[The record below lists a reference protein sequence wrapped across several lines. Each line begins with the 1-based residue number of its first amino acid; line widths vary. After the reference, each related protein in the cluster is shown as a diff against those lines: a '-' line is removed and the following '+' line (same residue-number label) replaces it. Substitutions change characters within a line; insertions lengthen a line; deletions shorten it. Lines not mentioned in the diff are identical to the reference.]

1 METIFG
7 TWKLILKKYLNS
19 YTLLAKPLYLGKFKI
34 KMKKIFLPLYI
45 VLFTFSANAQ
55 NTLEAYK
62 KQYPDFNEL
71 VLNDV
76 QSYDFSIENS
86 KLKVIQDNQYES
98 IILNENGIQG
108 NKESFSYSELVKL
121 LGYEAYSVV
130 TVGGKEKKIKVTQT
144 NEVQSNQSSVF
155 YDDVKERQLIF
166 PNLESGA
173 KKMYNYQVEFIDPFL
188 LHKFI
193 FGGGLPI
200 KNSTLE
206 IKTDKNINIGYKI
219 FNDESNSIAFSK
231 TEKKGK
237 WVYKWTYKDVKPVK
251 MEGNSPGFLYII
263 PHINV
268 YIKDYVV
275 NNKKVD
281 VLGDIDKL
289 YAYYKGFTKNLNQTE
304 DPTLKAITL
313 KITENLTTDEDK
325 VKSIFYWVKD
335 NIKYIAFEN
344 GYEGFIPREASLIC
358 ERKFGDCKDMA
369 SIITA
374 MAKYANVKN
383 VYIAWIGTR
392 DIPYSYNEL
401 ATPAVDN
408 HMIAVYKKGTEYI
421 FLDATDKE
429 TLYGIPT
436 GFIQGKE
443 AMYDNGETYKI
454 VTVPVVPAEK
464 NQVKEQ
470 VKLKIEK
477 EKLVGSG
484 KIEFSGYNRSRLLS
498 RIGDA
503 TNKTRFEMIKSLV
516 LKGNNKFN
524 LKDYNEENI
533 KDRDKPYQISYNF
546 DLGNYIIKV
555 DKEMYVNLFLDRPLE
570 KMIIEKDRSAKF
582 EFEHLNYINSQY
594 ELDIPENHTVKY
606 LPKNFSLDNDFI
618 KADFVYEVKNNK
630 ILLNSQLKQKK
641 LVLDKA
647 DFELW
652 NKSIKDLKN
661 NYTDTLIL
669 LEK

>member
-1 METIFG
+1 
-7 TWKLILKKYLNS
+7 
-19 YTLLAKPLYLGKFKI
+19 
-34 KMKKIFLPLYI
+34 MKKLLYTVFYGII
-45 VLFTFSANAQ
+45 VFTGNAQ
-55 NTLEAYK
+55 NSFESYK
-62 KQYPDFNEL
+62 KQYPDFNE
-71 VLNDV
+71 VVINDI
-76 QSYDFSIENS
+76 QTYDFSIENS

-98 IILNENGIQG
+98 LILTDNGIQS

-130 TVGGKEKKIKVTQT
+130 NNGGKERKIKVTQT

-155 YDDVKERQLIF
+155 YDDVRVRQLIF
-166 PNLESGA
+166 PNLEAGA
-173 KKMYNYQVEFIDPFL
+173 KKIYNYQVEFVDPFL

-200 KNSTLE
+200 TNSTLE

-219 FNDESNSIAFSK
+219 FNDESKSIVFSK

-237 WVYKWTYKDVKPVK
+237 WVYKWTMKEVKPVK
-251 MEGNSPGFLYII
+251 MEGNSPGFLHII

-268 YIKDYVV
+268 YIQDYTV
-275 NNKKVD
+275 NNKKVE

-289 YAYYKGFTKNLNQTE
+289 FAYYKGFTKNLNQTE
-304 DPTLKAITL
+304 DPNLKAITL
-313 KITENLTTDEDK
+313 KITENLKTEEDK
-325 VKSIFYWVKD
+325 IKSIFYWVKD

-358 ERKFGDCKDMA
+358 ERKFGDCKDMT

-392 DIPYSYNEL
+392 DIPYSYDEL
-401 ATPAVDN
+401 PTPAVDN
-408 HMIAVYKKGTEYI
+408 HMIAVYKNGKEYI

-443 AMYDNGETYKI
+443 AMIADGESYKI
-454 VTVPVVPAEK
+454 IPVPIVPAEK
-464 NQVKEQ
+464 NEVKEI
-470 VKLKIEK
+470 VKIKIEK
-477 EKLVGSG
+477 DKLIGSG
-484 KIEFSGYNRSRLLS
+484 KIEFNGYNRSRILS
-498 RIGDA
+498 RMGDA

-524 LKDYNEENI
+524 LKDYQEENI
-533 KDRDKPYQISYNF
+533 KDRDQSYQISYNF

-555 DKEMYVNLFLDRPLE
+555 DKEIYVNLFLDKPLE
-570 KMIIEKDRSAKF
+570 KMTIEKDRSAKL
-582 EFEHLNYINSQY
+582 ELEHLNYINSQY
-594 ELDIPENHTVKY
+594 ELEIPQNFTVKY
-606 LPKNFSLDNDFI
+606 LPKNFSLDNDYL
-618 KADFVYEVKNNK
+618 KVDFVYEVKENK
-630 ILLNSQLKQKK
+630 ILLHSQLKQKK
-641 LVLDKA
+641 LLLDQT

-652 NKSIKDLKN
+652 NKTIKDLRN

>member
-1 METIFG
+1 MNWLKLSNKHLYALAFYGIF
-7 TWKLILKKYLNS
+7 
-19 YTLLAKPLYLGKFKI
+19 A
-34 KMKKIFLPLYI
+34 
-45 VLFTFSANAQ
+45 FTGNAQ
-55 NTLEAYK
+55 DSFDEYK

-71 VLNDV
+71 ILNDV
-76 QSYDFSIENS
+76 QTYDFSIENE
-86 KLKVIQDNQYES
+86 KLKVVQDNQYES
-98 IILNENGIQG
+98 IILNENGILG

-121 LGYEAYSVV
+121 LGYEAYSSVN
-130 TVGGKEKKIKVTQT
+130 VGGKEKKIKVTQT
-144 NEVQSNQSSVF
+144 NEVQSGQSSVF
-155 YDDVKERQLIF
+155 YDNVKERQLLF
-166 PNLESGA
+166 PNLEAGA

-193 FGGGLPI
+193 FGSHLPI

-206 IKTDKNINIGYKI
+206 IRTDKNINIGYKI
-219 FNDESNSIAFSK
+219 FNDESNSIVFSK

-251 MEGNSPGFLYII
+251 MEGNSPGYLYII
-263 PHINV
+263 PHINI
-268 YIKDYVV
+268 YIKDYTI

-289 YAYYKGFTKNLNQTE
+289 YAYYKGFTKKLNQTE

-313 KITENLTTDEDK
+313 KITENLTNDEDK

-374 MAKYANVKN
+374 MAKYAKVKN

-392 DIPYSYNEL
+392 DIPYSYNDL

-408 HMIAVYKKGTEYI
+408 HMIAVYKKGEEYL

-429 TLYGIPT
+429 TVYGIPT
-436 GFIQGKE
+436 AFIQGKE
-443 AMYDNGETYKI
+443 AMYDNGDTYKI
-454 VTVPVVPAEK
+454 VPVPLTPAEK
-464 NQVKEQ
+464 NEVKEQ
-470 VKLKIEK
+470 VKLKIDK
-477 EKLVGSG
+477 DKILGSG
-484 KIEFSGYNRSRLLS
+484 KVEFSGYNRSRLLS

-524 LKDYNEENI
+524 LKDYTEENI
-533 KDRDKPYQISYNF
+533 KDRDKPYQINYNF
-546 DLGNYIIKV
+546 DLGNYIVKV
-555 DKEMYVNLFLDRPLE
+555 DKEMYVNLFMDRPLE
-570 KMIIEKDRSAKF
+570 KITIEKDRSAKF
-582 EFEHLNYINSQY
+582 EFEHLNYINTEY
-594 ELDIPENHTVKY
+594 ELDIPQNCTVKY
-606 LPKNFSLDNDFI
+606 LPKNFSLDNDYLKVDFI
-618 KADFVYEVKNNK
+618 YEVKNNK
-630 ILLNSQLKQKK
+630 IRLHSQLKQKK
-641 LVLDKA
+641 LLLEKS

-652 NKSIKDLKN
+652 NKSIKELKN

>member
-1 METIFG
+1 MKHIYLVILIGVFG
-7 TWKLILKKYLNS
+7 FNS
-19 YTLLAKPLYLGKFKI
+19 K
-34 KMKKIFLPLYI
+34 
-45 VLFTFSANAQ
+45 AQ
-55 NTLEAYK
+55 NSLEEYK

-71 VLNDV
+71 ALNDS
-76 QSYDFSIENS
+76 QSYTFTIEDN

-98 IILNENGIQG
+98 IILTDNGIQN

-121 LGYEAYSVV
+121 LGYDAYSVINEN
-130 TVGGKEKKIKVTQT
+130 GKEKKIKVTQT
-144 NEVQSNQSSVF
+144 NEIQSGQSTVF
-155 YDDVKERQLIF
+155 YDNVKVRQLIF
-166 PNLESGA
+166 PNLEAGA
-173 KKMYNYQVEFIDPFL
+173 KKVYQYQTEFIDPFL

-219 FNDESNSIAFSK
+219 FNDESNLVEFSK

-237 WVYKWTYKDVKPVK
+237 WIYKWTLKEVKPVK
-251 MEGNSPGFLYII
+251 LEGNSPGFLYQI

-268 YIKDYVV
+268 YIKDYTI
-275 NNKKVD
+275 NNQKVE
-281 VLGDIDKL
+281 VLGDINKL
-289 YAYYKGFTKNLNQTE
+289 YAYYKGFTKNINQTE

-325 VKSIFYWVKD
+325 IKSIFYWVKD

-392 DIPYSYNEL
+392 DIPYSYDEL

-408 HMIAVYKKGTEYI
+408 HMIALYKKGDEYI

-436 GFIQGKE
+436 AFIQGKE
-443 AMYDNGETYKI
+443 ALYGDGENYKI
-454 VTVPVVPAEK
+454 IPVPTVPAEK
-464 NQVKEQ
+464 SEINERVKFT
-470 VKLKIEK
+470 IEND
-477 EKLVGSG
+477 KLVGSG
-484 KIEFSGYNRSRLLS
+484 KAQFNGYSRSHVLL
-498 RIGDA
+498 RMGDA
-503 TNKTRFEMIKSLV
+503 TNKTKFEMIKSLV
-516 LKGNNKFN
+516 IKGNNKFN
-524 LKDYNEENI
+524 LKDYTEENL
-533 KDRDKPYQISYNF
+533 KDRDKPYQINYNF
-546 DLGNYIIKV
+546 DLGNYIVKA
-555 DKEMYVNLFLDRPLE
+555 DKEIYINLFLEKPLE
-570 KMIIEKDRSAKF
+570 KVTIEKDRISNF
-582 EFEHLNYINSQY
+582 ELDFLTFVNSQY
-594 ELDIPENHTVKY
+594 ELEIPKNCTVKY
-606 LPKNFSLDNDFI
+606 LPKNFSLDNDYI

-630 ILLNSQLKQKK
+630 ITLDIKLKQKK
-641 LVLDKA
+641 LLLEKS

-652 NKSIKDLKN
+652 NKTIKTLKS
-661 NYTDTLIL
+661 NYTETLIL

>member
-1 METIFG
+1 MNWLKLSNKHLYALAFYGIF
-7 TWKLILKKYLNS
+7 
-19 YTLLAKPLYLGKFKI
+19 A
-34 KMKKIFLPLYI
+34 
-45 VLFTFSANAQ
+45 FTGNAQ
-55 NTLEAYK
+55 DSFDEYK

-71 VLNDV
+71 ILNDV
-76 QSYDFSIENS
+76 QTYDFSIENE
-86 KLKVIQDNQYES
+86 KLKVVQDNQYES
-98 IILNENGIQG
+98 IILNENGILG

-121 LGYEAYSVV
+121 LGYEAYSSVN
-130 TVGGKEKKIKVTQT
+130 VGGKEKKIKVTQT
-144 NEVQSNQSSVF
+144 NEVQSGQSSVF
-155 YDDVKERQLIF
+155 YDNVKERQLLF
-166 PNLESGA
+166 PNLEAGA

-193 FGGGLPI
+193 FGSHLPI

-206 IKTDKNINIGYKI
+206 IRTDKNINIGYKI
-219 FNDESNSIAFSK
+219 FNDESNSIVLSK

-251 MEGNSPGFLYII
+251 MEGNSPGYLYII
-263 PHINV
+263 PHINI
-268 YIKDYVV
+268 YIKDYTI

-313 KITENLTTDEDK
+313 KITENLTNDEDK

-374 MAKYANVKN
+374 MAKYAKVKN

-392 DIPYSYNEL
+392 DIPYSYNDL

-408 HMIAVYKKGTEYI
+408 HMIAVYKKGEEYL

-429 TLYGIPT
+429 TVYGIPT
-436 GFIQGKE
+436 AFIQGKE
-443 AMYDNGETYKI
+443 AMYDNGDTYKI
-454 VTVPVVPAEK
+454 VPVPLTPAEK
-464 NQVKEQ
+464 NEVKEQ
-470 VKLKIEK
+470 VKLKIDK
-477 EKLVGSG
+477 DKILGSG
-484 KIEFSGYNRSRLLS
+484 KVEFSGYNRSRLLS

-524 LKDYNEENI
+524 LKDYTEENI
-533 KDRDKPYQISYNF
+533 KDRDKPYQINYNF
-546 DLGNYIIKV
+546 DLGNYIVKV
-555 DKEMYVNLFLDRPLE
+555 DKEMYVNLFMDRPLE
-570 KMIIEKDRSAKF
+570 KITIEKDRSAKF
-582 EFEHLNYINSQY
+582 EFEHLNYINTEY
-594 ELDIPENHTVKY
+594 ELDIPQNCTVKY
-606 LPKNFSLDNDFI
+606 LPKNFSLDNDYLKVDFI
-618 KADFVYEVKNNK
+618 YEVKNNK
-630 ILLNSQLKQKK
+630 IRLHSQLKQKK
-641 LVLDKA
+641 LMLDKT

-652 NKSIKDLKN
+652 NKSIKELKN

>member
-1 METIFG
+1 MNWLKLSNKHLHALAFYGIF
-7 TWKLILKKYLNS
+7 
-19 YTLLAKPLYLGKFKI
+19 A
-34 KMKKIFLPLYI
+34 
-45 VLFTFSANAQ
+45 FTGNAQ
-55 NTLEAYK
+55 DSFDEYK

-71 VLNDV
+71 ILNDV
-76 QSYDFSIENS
+76 QTYDFSIENE
-86 KLKVIQDNQYES
+86 KLKVVQDNQYES
-98 IILNENGIQG
+98 IILNENGILG

-121 LGYEAYSVV
+121 LGYEAYSSVN
-130 TVGGKEKKIKVTQT
+130 VGGKEKKIKVTQT
-144 NEVQSNQSSVF
+144 NEVQSGQSSVF
-155 YDDVKERQLIF
+155 YDNVKERQLLF
-166 PNLESGA
+166 PNLEAGA

-193 FGGGLPI
+193 FGSHLPI

-206 IKTDKNINIGYKI
+206 IRTDKNINIGYKI
-219 FNDESNSIAFSK
+219 FNDESNSIVFSK

-251 MEGNSPGFLYII
+251 MEGNSPGYLYII
-263 PHINV
+263 PHINI
-268 YIKDYVV
+268 YIKDYTI

-313 KITENLTTDEDK
+313 KITENLTNDEDK

-374 MAKYANVKN
+374 MAKYAKVKN

-392 DIPYSYNEL
+392 DIPYSYNDL

-408 HMIAVYKKGTEYI
+408 HMIAVYKKGEEYL

-429 TLYGIPT
+429 TVYGIPT
-436 GFIQGKE
+436 AFIQGKE
-443 AMYDNGETYKI
+443 AMYDNGDTYKI
-454 VTVPVVPAEK
+454 VPVPLTPAEK
-464 NQVKEQ
+464 NEVKEQ
-470 VKLKIEK
+470 VKLKIDK
-477 EKLVGSG
+477 DKILGSG
-484 KIEFSGYNRSRLLS
+484 KVEFSGYNRSRLLS

-524 LKDYNEENI
+524 LKDYTEENI
-533 KDRDKPYQISYNF
+533 KDRDKPYQINYNF
-546 DLGNYIIKV
+546 DLGNYIVKV
-555 DKEMYVNLFLDRPLE
+555 DKEMYVNLFMDRPLE
-570 KMIIEKDRSAKF
+570 KITIEKDRSAKF
-582 EFEHLNYINSQY
+582 EFEHLNYINTEY
-594 ELDIPENHTVKY
+594 ELDIPQNCTVKY
-606 LPKNFSLDNDFI
+606 LPKNFSLDNDYLKVDFI
-618 KADFVYEVKNNK
+618 YEVKNNK
-630 ILLNSQLKQKK
+630 IRLHSQLKQKK
-641 LVLDKA
+641 LMLDKT

-652 NKSIKDLKN
+652 NKSIKELKN

>member
-1 METIFG
+1 MNWLKLSNKHLYALAFYGIF
-7 TWKLILKKYLNS
+7 
-19 YTLLAKPLYLGKFKI
+19 A
-34 KMKKIFLPLYI
+34 
-45 VLFTFSANAQ
+45 FTGNAQ
-55 NTLEAYK
+55 DSFDEYK

-71 VLNDV
+71 ILNDV
-76 QSYDFSIENS
+76 QTYDFSIENE
-86 KLKVIQDNQYES
+86 KLKVVQDNQYES
-98 IILNENGIQG
+98 IILNENGILG

-121 LGYEAYSVV
+121 LGYEAYSSVN
-130 TVGGKEKKIKVTQT
+130 VGGKEKKIKVTQT
-144 NEVQSNQSSVF
+144 NEVQSGQSSVF
-155 YDDVKERQLIF
+155 YDNVKERQLLF
-166 PNLESGA
+166 PNLEAGA

-193 FGGGLPI
+193 FGSHLPI

-206 IKTDKNINIGYKI
+206 IRTDKNINIGYKI
-219 FNDESNSIAFSK
+219 FNDESNSIVFSK

-251 MEGNSPGFLYII
+251 MEGNSPGYLYII
-263 PHINV
+263 PHINI
-268 YIKDYVV
+268 YIKDYTI

-313 KITENLTTDEDK
+313 KITENLTNDEDK

-374 MAKYANVKN
+374 MAKYAKVKN

-392 DIPYSYNEL
+392 DIPYSYNDL

-408 HMIAVYKKGTEYI
+408 HMIAVYKKGEEYL

-429 TLYGIPT
+429 TVYGIPT
-436 GFIQGKE
+436 AFIQGKE
-443 AMYDNGETYKI
+443 AMYDNGDTYKI
-454 VTVPVVPAEK
+454 VPVPLTPAEK
-464 NQVKEQ
+464 NEVKEQ
-470 VKLKIEK
+470 VKLKIDK
-477 EKLVGSG
+477 DKILGSG
-484 KIEFSGYNRSRLLS
+484 KVEFSGYNRSRLLS

-503 TNKTRFEMIKSLV
+503 TNKTRFEMRKSLV

-524 LKDYNEENI
+524 LKDYTEENI
-533 KDRDKPYQISYNF
+533 KDRDKPYQINYNF
-546 DLGNYIIKV
+546 DLGNYIVKV
-555 DKEMYVNLFLDRPLE
+555 DKEMYVNLFMDRPLE
-570 KMIIEKDRSAKF
+570 KITIEKDRSAKF
-582 EFEHLNYINSQY
+582 EFEHLNYINTEY
-594 ELDIPENHTVKY
+594 ELDIPQNCTVKY
-606 LPKNFSLDNDFI
+606 LPKNFSLDNDYLKVDFI
-618 KADFVYEVKNNK
+618 YEVKNNK
-630 ILLNSQLKQKK
+630 IRLHSQLKQKK
-641 LVLDKA
+641 LMLDKT

-652 NKSIKDLKN
+652 NKSIKELKN

>member
-1 METIFG
+1 
-7 TWKLILKKYLNS
+7 
-19 YTLLAKPLYLGKFKI
+19 
-34 KMKKIFLPLYI
+34 MKKIFYAIFIGLI
-45 VLFTFSANAQ
+45 AFSSHAQ
-55 NTLEAYK
+55 NSFEEYK
-62 KQYPDFNEL
+62 KKYPDFNE
-71 VLNDV
+71 VVINDI
-76 QSYDFSIENS
+76 QTYDFSIENNT
-86 KLKVIQDNQYES
+86 LKVIQDNQYES
-98 IILNENGIQG
+98 MILTDNGIQS

-121 LGYEAYSVV
+121 LAYDAYSVV
-130 TVGGKEKKIKVTQT
+130 NIGGKEKKIKVTQT

-155 YDDVKERQLIF
+155 YDDVKVRQLIF
-166 PNLESGA
+166 PNLEAGA
-173 KKMYNYQVEFIDPFL
+173 KKTYNYQVEFVDPYL

-206 IKTDKNINIGYKI
+206 IKTDKNINIGYKT
-219 FNDESNSIAFSK
+219 FNDDSNTIEFSK

-237 WVYKWTYKDVKPVK
+237 WIYKWTLKDVKPVK
-251 MEGNSPGFLYII
+251 MEGNAPGYLYII

-268 YIKDYVV
+268 YIKDYTI
-275 NNKKVD
+275 NNKKTE

-289 YAYYKGFTKNLNQTE
+289 FAYYKGFTKNLNQTE

-313 KITENLTTDEDK
+313 KITENSKTDEDK

-369 SIITA
+369 SIITD
-374 MAKYANVKN
+374 MAKYTNVKN
-383 VYIAWIGTR
+383 VTLAWIGTR
-392 DIPYSYNEL
+392 DIPYSYAEL
-401 ATPAVDN
+401 PTPAVDN
-408 HMIAVYKKGTEYI
+408 HMIAVYKNGTEYI

-443 AMYDNGETYKI
+443 AMIGEGESYKI
-454 VTVPVVPAEK
+454 IPVPVVPAEK
-464 NQVKEQ
+464 NEVKEQ
-470 VKLKIEK
+470 VNLKIEK

-484 KIEFSGYNRSRLLS
+484 KIEFSGYNRSRILS
-498 RIGDA
+498 RMGDA
-503 TNKTRFEMIKSLV
+503 TNKTRFERIKSLV

-524 LKDYNEENI
+524 LKDYQEEHI
-533 KDRDKPYQISYNF
+533 KDRDKSYQISYHF
-546 DLGNYIIKV
+546 DLGNYILKV
-555 DKEMYVNLFLDRPLE
+555 DKEMYVNLFLDKPLE
-570 KMIIEKDRSAKF
+570 KMIIEKDRSSKF
-582 EFEHLNYINSQY
+582 EFEHLNFINSQY
-594 ELDIPENHTVKY
+594 ELEIPLNYTVKY
-606 LPKNFSLDNDFI
+606 LPKNFSVDNNLL
-618 KADFVYEVKNNK
+618 KADFVYVVKDNRI
-630 ILLNSQLKQKK
+630 ILQSQLKQKK

-652 NKSIKDLKN
+652 NNTIKDLKN